1 MLEVNSSSATFQCI
15 IIYCICV
22 DIMSYYSTLDSIVGI
37 YSLIS
42 ALHVVSIKD
51 ILVSHQFPYNGQS
64 GMIKSISRK

>member
-22 DIMSYYSTLDSIVGI
+22 DIMSYYSTLDTIVGI

-42 ALHVVSIKD
+42 AHHVVSIKD
-51 ILVSHQFPYNGQS
+51 ISHQFPYNGQS